1 MLLKIAHDY
10 SRVRFLRYQESIE
23 AMFGFAFG
31 LEDKINQLD
40 KEYKDV
46 ISGFYIGTVS
56 HFEHNITHLF
66 ILIGIYLE

>member
-1 MLLKIAHDY
+1 MKLLM
-10 SRVRFLRYQESIE
+10 FNEPIE

-46 ISGFYIGTVS
+46 INGFYIGTV
-56 HFEHNITHLF
+56 I
-66 ILIGIYLE
+66 

>member
-1 MLLKIAHDY
+1 MSY
-10 SRVRFLRYQESIE
+10 ESIE

-46 ISGFYIGTVS
+46 ISGFYIGPRS
-56 HFEHNITHLF
+56 
-66 ILIGIYLE
+66 LIDIIEFLNTR